1 MTICLFSLC
10 SALNVWKNSAW
21 VDSFFSRNWRS
32 STSRTSISRY
42 LRFSSAVLRSWIAL
56 MTSLV
61 NSSVLTYR
69 TRDDG

>member
-1 MTICLFSLC
+1 M
-10 SALNVWKNSAW
+10 
-21 VDSFFSRNWRS
+21 S
-32 STSRTSISRY
+32 STRSTSISRY
-42 LRFSSAVLRSWIAL
+42 LRLSSAVLRSRIAL